1 MQSIS
6 TKTGDA
12 GETGLANG
20 KRVPKDSPVIEL
32 IGTVD
37 ELNSWLGLVV
47 VEMQEAWQEH
57 HEFLLTVQETLF
69 YIGAEIA
76 QSPKAKL
83 SETQLTKL
91 EQKATVLQDS
101 MEDHWHSKFLLPGGT
116 KLGAQLDLA
125 RAVCRRCERLAFGYT
140 KKTTLSPLILQYFN
154 RLSDYLYLLR
164 TFVNSQQDYSE
175 KQFLVSK

>member
-12 GETGLANG
+12 GQTGLANG
-20 KRVPKDSPVIEL
+20 QRVSKDSLVIEL

-37 ELNSWLGLVV
+37 ELNSWLGLVA
-47 VEMQEAWQEH
+47 VELQEDWSDHRQFILEI
-57 HEFLLTVQETLF
+57 QDTLF
-69 YIGAEIA
+69 HVGAEIA
-76 QSPKAKL
+76 RSPKTKLAKK
-83 SETQLTKL
+83 QLTKL
-91 EQKATVLQDS
+91 EQQAVALQDS

-125 RAVCRRCERLAFGYT
+125 RAVCRRCERLAVSYA
-140 KKTTLSPLILQYFN
+140 KEETLSPLILRYFN

-164 TFVNSQQDYSE
+164 TFLNAQKKYSE
-175 KQFLVSK
+175 QQFESSK

>member
-6 TKTGDA
+6 TKTGDS

-20 KRVPKDSPVIEL
+20 QRVSKDSPVIEL

-47 VEMQEAWQEH
+47 AEMQEAWQEQRI
-57 HEFLLTVQETLF
+57 FIQKIQETLF

-76 QSPKAKL
+76 LSPKASLSNVQL
-83 SETQLTKL
+83 SEL
-91 EQKATVLQDS
+91 EQKAESLQDS
-101 MEDHWHSKFLLPGGT
+101 MEDNWHSKFLLPGGT

-125 RAVCRRCERLAFGYT
+125 RAVCRRCERLAFGYS
-140 KKTTLSPLILQYFN
+140 KTAALSPLILRYFN
-154 RLSDYLYLLR
+154 RLSDYLYLVR
-164 TFVNSQQDYSE
+164 TFINSQQEYQE
-175 KQFLVSK
+175 KQFIARK